1 MPQYSFCMPAS
12 CVYVFPG
19 LLFKWPSAVL
29 TILFLAIWL
38 GGDKKCETLAF
49 SLKQAGYFGDFSCCR
64 EEFHFQL
71 WTSGI
76 FPARSINRG
85 LRFLVQQQCRV
96 GCYHSPQFSCS
107 FTPPAHH
114 CHTGPRKS
122 TFSLALS
129 VPRRHLRCENV
140 GTLFWWDGQ
149 SPGYWVFV
157 LQEGEVWWQLLQF
170 PELSLEVKTPC
181 LGSFLFPCYDPNRT
195 FSSLSTSNQQ
205 SGSLAIVKTAE
216 NSLSIINYQYL
227 F

>member
-1 MPQYSFCMPAS
+1 MAQCSPNHFIFSNLTWRGQEVWNTCFQPQASWLFWRFFLLPRGVSFPAVNFWHS
-12 CVYVFPG
+12 
-19 LLFKWPSAVL
+19 
-29 TILFLAIWL
+29 
-38 GGDKKCETLAF
+38 
-49 SLKQAGYFGDFSCCR
+49 
-64 EEFHFQL
+64 
-71 WTSGI
+71 
-76 FPARSINRG
+76 PARSINRG

-96 GCYHSPQFSCS
+96 GCYHIPQFSCS

-205 SGSLAIVKTAE
+205 SGSLAIVKTVE